1 MIQIYNSG
9 QQMNGS
15 LKIEKLL
22 FLEIVKNLEII
33 LYQFWITTS
42 IIFKAYLCVLKLRS
56 IFLYQ
61 EAISEYKF
69 FLARLPHHPLPVLLS
84 NLLKVE
90 SLKEIGCCKKSKA
103 RKGALYFKIHR
114 LQKVLL
120 ILKNSD
126 ILGHIFIIIS
136 LYRILSLFHIGR
148 NLFY

>member
-33 LYQFWITTS
+33 MVFYQFWITTS

-61 EAISEYKF
+61 EAISEYQF

-84 NLLKVE
+84 NLSKVE
-90 SLKEIGCCKKSKA
+90 SLKEIGCCKKVK
-103 RKGALYFKIHR
+103 HE
-114 LQKVLL
+114 KVHY
-120 ILKNSD
+120 ILKFIGCKKYYLSWKIAIYLHYD
-126 ILGHIFIIIS
+126 ILV
-136 LYRILSLFHIGR
+136 
-148 NLFY
+148 